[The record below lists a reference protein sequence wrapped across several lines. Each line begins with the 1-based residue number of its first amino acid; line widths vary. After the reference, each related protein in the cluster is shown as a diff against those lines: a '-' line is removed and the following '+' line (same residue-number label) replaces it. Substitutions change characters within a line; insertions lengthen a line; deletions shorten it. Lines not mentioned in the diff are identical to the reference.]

1 MKNLL
6 GHTTKFVNL
15 FKFSSFSSSHYSSIS
30 RFNHFTTITTSLKSD
45 SVIRT
50 ILKLKTP
57 KTFIFQ
63 QPLNVTGNYIRN
75 FRYSGIGSIL
85 GVSVATAST
94 IAYAIDV
101 AEDALVDDRHNDS
114 QDLSEAEENVQDLLK
129 LVGKFWWPL
138 FFIVTVLTNLDNPF
152 TILFIKVTL
161 FLLCTKPNP
170 FSVYFIVDQL
180 CQQSICEDTEFLNR
194 KSIYASKVEVQ
205 DYKLLCLA
213 DIEVRGDKFTL
224 VGIFCT
230 WWTLPSWEACSLI
243 GRSILL
249 KITEQGRSML
259 N

>member
-63 QPLNVTGNYIRN
+63 QPLNLTANYIRN

-94 IAYAIDV
+94 IAYAID